1 MIGVRYFALA
11 ACVWSGLTSAKSGL
25 DLFLLAND
33 RSAQQQPQQQEPCLK
48 DAKVE
53 HPLPTVVPTIH
64 DSSAPDPQQECP
76 GYKAWSVATNE
87 HGFIADLALAG
98 DACNVFGHD
107 VQQLTLRVSHQTKSR
122 LSVNISPTYL
132 GHQNISWFELDEQF
146 VRQPRWDG
154 HTTVAN
160 GHLRF
165 DWSNEPS
172 FQFSVS
178 RAGSGE
184 VIFST
189 FGHKIVFEDQFL
201 ELVTNMVGD
210 YNVYGFVSS
219 LF

>member
-1 MIGVRYFALA
+1 MRGSRLFALS
-11 ACVWSGLTSAKSGL
+11 ACVWAGRVSAKSGL

-48 DAKVE
+48 DAKIE

-64 DSSAPDPQQECP
+64 DTSAPNPQQECP
-76 GYKAWSVATNE
+76 GYKAWSVATHD
-87 HGFIADLALAG
+87 HGFTADLSLAG

-107 VQQLTLRVSHQTKSR
+107 VDHLTLQVEHQTEGR
-122 LSVNISPTYL
+122 LSVKISPTYL
-132 GHQNISWFELDEQF
+132 GHQNISWFELGDQF
-146 VRQPRWDG
+146 VQQPQWDG
-154 HTTVAN
+154 RTTVSSSD
-160 GHLRF
+160 LKF

-178 RAGSGE
+178 RASSNE

-201 ELVTNMVGD
+201 ELITNMVDD
-210 YNVYGFVSS
+210 YNIYGFV
-219 LF
+219 